1 MAGIN
6 SNSNSPGQ
14 SEAENIAMQGK
25 YRIGGEPIAVVGMAC
40 KFPGAPD
47 VASLWRLLEQGGNA
61 ITQGDPGSGVGR
73 IGQFYPRSAAQYPAC
88 SYAAL
93 VDDIDLFDAEF
104 FRISPVEAQLLDPQQ
119 RMTLETCW
127 QALENAGIDPE
138 GLRNSRSGVYIG
150 ISNNDYRGVSL
161 ASASQVS
168 EPAASLYTVSGT
180 SFNTVAG
187 RVAYALGLEG
197 PAIAL
202 DTACSSSLVAVHQAV
217 SVLRQGEADL
227 MMVGG
232 VQAIF
237 SGRLTQL
244 RAQAGMLSADGQCK
258 AFDASANGFV
268 RGEGCGVVVLKR
280 LSDAEADGDPIW
292 GVILGTAI
300 NQDGASAGLTVPSAD
315 AQVKVI
321 EEALLQAG
329 IAPAEVD
336 FLEAHGTGTEVGDPI
351 ELNSA
356 AEAYGKGRAAD
367 RPLLVG
373 SIKTN
378 VGHLEPT
385 AGVAGLMKALLSM
398 RHRTIPKHLHFDNPN
413 PRVDWDNLPVLITD
427 KKMIWPETA
436 GRPPR
441 AGISSYGWS
450 GTNAHVIVEGYGQPA
465 QEPLADGDVAWP
477 GGEPLPIGDS
487 STGGVGVAQAIEA
500 VEDRP
505 ARFLPLSGKSEAAVK
520 EAAQAYLDWLDEHGQ
535 EPGFSDLAWSASV
548 TRSHFDFRDGVVF
561 RDSGALREGLA
572 TIAESAEAAPPQRAE
587 RVAFVYTGQGN
598 QWVGMGEALYRQEP
612 VFRTVMDRCDR
623 YILEER
629 GVSLLDVMFGRSGA
643 PGDLDEPR
651 WTQPAIYALE
661 CALTALWRSVGIEP
675 VAVLGHS
682 LGEIA
687 AAQAAGV
694 FTLEEGMKFASAR
707 GRLMGSLPQAGAMS
721 AVFAPAP
728 TVAMA
733 VEAWKELN
741 PGSDVCIGVDNGS
754 HQVIS
759 GPSKEVHAFADQLE
773 SNGVNVRRL
782 RPSPAYHSP
791 LVEPALDELEAV
803 FNDIV
808 VHRPSIALVS
818 NVTGQP
824 TSPEQQLDGGYWRE
838 HARSPVQFR
847 KCVETLASELGVDAV
862 IELGPHAILG
872 PLVSVNWPQ
881 GAGIAPTPLVLQS
894 LLRPAF
900 DGSEPER
907 ADAFVT
913 AVAEAYRARLP
924 LDFKGLYSGEERRKI
939 NIPGYPF
946 QRRRFWVPTPQR
958 QVSDDSHPLLG
969 TRHESPRGE
978 VMFETEMNPS
988 EPSWLQDHQV
998 YGRVVMPGA
1007 LFGALAAA
1015 VPPTEGTNGVVVEEL
1030 QLLNPLVYPEYNRE
1044 GESPEPVRRVQLLVE
1059 SSRANR
1065 PRSFEIFSKGEGDE
1079 EWTAHAE
1086 GRLCPL
1092 DPRASS
1098 AERVDLNVLKSGLG
1112 PQDVNA
1118 YYRAKAATG
1127 IDFGPSFR
1135 TLQGLWGAGLEAV
1148 GEIALQSMGNGNDTS
1163 AHPLLLDGCF
1173 QVLSATRHLAGVGE
1187 EATYLPFAWERLWLN
1202 GPFPESIIC
1211 HARLRD
1217 VESNAGQEDSAAR
1230 EPETLTGDL
1239 WFYTQEGTVLG
1250 GITGFALKR
1259 ATRASLLS
1267 STEGLQDLLYEVVWR
1282 ERPLAD
1288 RLKAADELTSP
1299 SVILSQTGTLE
1310 DYLGAE
1316 GVEIANRAALLD
1328 DLERLSRAFALAGL
1342 EKLGWRREPGAMI
1355 DPRELQ

>member
-6 SNSNSPGQ
+6 PNSNPPGR
-14 SEAENIAMQGK
+14 SEAKNLAMQGEEK
-25 YRIGGEPIAVVGMAC
+25 ISGEPIAVVGMAC

-47 VASLWRLLEQGGNA
+47 IASLWRLLERGGNA
-61 ITQGDPGSGVGR
+61 ISQGDPGSGVGR
-73 IGQFYPRSAAQYPAC
+73 IGQFYPKSAAQYPAC

-93 VDDIDLFDAEF
+93 VDEIDLFDAEF

-127 QALENAGIDPE
+127 QALENADIDPE

-232 VQAIF
+232 GQAIF

-398 RHRTIPKHLHFDNPN
+398 RHRTIPKHLHFENPN

-427 KKMIWPETA
+427 RKMNWPETA

-441 AGISSYGWS
+441 SGISSYGWS

-465 QEPLADGDVAWP
+465 RERLADGDVAWP
-477 GGEPLPIGDS
+477 GGGPLPIGAPSATDGA
-487 STGGVGVAQAIEA
+487 GGARDIETL
-500 VEDRP
+500 EDRP
-505 ARFLPLSGKSEAAVK
+505 ARFLPLSGKSAAAVK
-520 EAAQAYLDWLDEHGQ
+520 DSAQAYLDWLDEHG
-535 EPGFSDLAWSASV
+535 EENGLADLAWSASV
-548 TRSHFDFRDGVVF
+548 ARSHFDFRAGVVF
-561 RDSGALREGLA
+561 RDTGALREGLA
-572 TIAESAEAAPPQRAE
+572 AIAESAEAVSPQRAG

-612 VFRTVMDRCDR
+612 VFRDVMDRCDR
-623 YILEER
+623 YIREER
-629 GVSLLDVMFGRSGA
+629 GVSLLDVAFGRSGA
-643 PGDLDEPR
+643 QGDLDEPS

-694 FTLEEGMKFASAR
+694 FTLEEGMS
-707 GRLMGSLPQAGAMS
+707 
-721 AVFAPAP
+721 
-728 TVAMA
+728 
-733 VEAWKELN
+733 
-741 PGSDVCIGVDNGS
+741 
-754 HQVIS
+754 
-759 GPSKEVHAFADQLE
+759 
-773 SNGVNVRRL
+773 
-782 RPSPAYHSP
+782 
-791 LVEPALDELEAV
+791 
-803 FNDIV
+803 
-808 VHRPSIALVS
+808 
-818 NVTGQP
+818 
-824 TSPEQQLDGGYWRE
+824 
-838 HARSPVQFR
+838 
-847 KCVETLASELGVDAV
+847 
-862 IELGPHAILG
+862 
-872 PLVSVNWPQ
+872 
-881 GAGIAPTPLVLQS
+881 
-894 LLRPAF
+894 
-900 DGSEPER
+900 
-907 ADAFVT
+907 
-913 AVAEAYRARLP
+913 
-924 LDFKGLYSGEERRKI
+924 
-939 NIPGYPF
+939 
-946 QRRRFWVPTPQR
+946 
-958 QVSDDSHPLLG
+958 
-969 TRHESPRGE
+969 SPR
-978 VMFETEMNPS
+978 
-988 EPSWLQDHQV
+988 L
-998 YGRVVMPGA
+998 
-1007 LFGALAAA
+1007 
-1015 VPPTEGTNGVVVEEL
+1015 
-1030 QLLNPLVYPEYNRE
+1030 
-1044 GESPEPVRRVQLLVE
+1044 
-1059 SSRANR
+1059 
-1065 PRSFEIFSKGEGDE
+1065 GD
-1079 EWTAHAE
+1079 
-1086 GRLCPL
+1086 
-1092 DPRASS
+1092 D
-1098 AERVDLNVLKSGLG
+1098 
-1112 PQDVNA
+1112 
-1118 YYRAKAATG
+1118 
-1127 IDFGPSFR
+1127 
-1135 TLQGLWGAGLEAV
+1135 
-1148 GEIALQSMGNGNDTS
+1148 
-1163 AHPLLLDGCF
+1163 
-1173 QVLSATRHLAGVGE
+1173 
-1187 EATYLPFAWERLWLN
+1187 
-1202 GPFPESIIC
+1202 
-1211 HARLRD
+1211 
-1217 VESNAGQEDSAAR
+1217 
-1230 EPETLTGDL
+1230 
-1239 WFYTQEGTVLG
+1239 
-1250 GITGFALKR
+1250 
-1259 ATRASLLS
+1259 
-1267 STEGLQDLLYEVVWR
+1267 
-1282 ERPLAD
+1282 
-1288 RLKAADELTSP
+1288 
-1299 SVILSQTGTLE
+1299 
-1310 DYLGAE
+1310 
-1316 GVEIANRAALLD
+1316 
-1328 DLERLSRAFALAGL
+1328 
-1342 EKLGWRREPGAMI
+1342 
-1355 DPRELQ
+1355 